1 MKVLEQLGITVDYL
15 LTGEESEKK
24 LAPEEQE
31 LLTLYRSLT
40 EKEKGKAEILLEQL
54 AEESA
59 ERKEKKSS

>member
-1 MKVLEQLGITVDYL
+1 MLIK
-15 LTGEESEKK
+15 
-24 LAPEEQE
+24 EEQE

-40 EKEKGKAEILLEQL
+40 EKEKGKAEVLLEQL